1 MQVTNLGPLGPI
13 DVKKFPS
20 VPTPPHGYRWVD
32 DGSVRLVPTEMCRPD
47 RKFDPNT
54 LINDEDN
61 FKKVL
66 INIENDEFDYAYEA
80 GCATE
85 ETDPKTG
92 EKYYEVKSS
101 RTRLRIF
108 NHLNQGAY
116 PIRLMELL
124 PGHNAD
130 TCTWMASFEA
140 DISHRPARQLT
151 YKQIA
156 QQLYDLMQRK
166 IAWYEDQTRNFID
179 NELVYGYDEFAHWY
193 WKVAKVHRK
202 YDADMSM
209 KIWKK
214 VQEGFATTEK
224 INTKSSSDIKSEFME
239 SKSIIHRK
247 DDVKVSVICMDNP
260 QANAPAYVFSIMKEI
275 DAQKKTQK
283 KKTPKKTVFC
293 LYTKS
298 SKTAGEVLLTRKL
311 WRDSLV
317 LKVSELAG
325 FFLDGE
331 VADRKFDAIKEDKV
345 KSFFDNVELWSYNHL
360 ETEEEMVRIAI

>member
-13 DVKKFPS
+13 DVKKFPN
-20 VPTPPHGYRWVD
+20 VPTPPHGYRWVG

-54 LINDEDN
+54 LVEDEDN

-66 INIENDEFDYAYEA
+66 INMENDVFDYAYEA
-80 GCATE
+80 GFAIE
-85 ETDPKTG
+85 ETDFKTK
-92 EKYYEVKSS
+92 EKYYKLTSS

-108 NHLNQGAY
+108 NHLDQGAY

-156 QQLYDLMQRK
+156 QQLYDLMQKK
-166 IAWYEDQTRNFID
+166 IAWYEGQTRNFID

-193 WKVAKVHRK
+193 WNVAKVHRK

-224 INTKSSSDIKSEFME
+224 INTKSSSEIKSEFME

-247 DDVKVSVICMDNP
+247 NDVKVSVICMDNP
-260 QANAPAYVFSIMKEI
+260 QANAPANVFPIMKERNSE
-275 DAQKKTQK
+275 
-283 KKTPKKTVFC
+283 KKTVFC
-293 LYTKS
+293 LYTKA
-298 SKTAGEVLLTRKL
+298 SKTAGEVLNTRKL

-317 LKVSELAG
+317 LKVSELAE

-331 VADRKFDAIKEDKV
+331 VPERYLDATKEDKV
-345 KSFFDNVELWSYNHL
+345 KSFFDNFEVWSYNHL

>member
-20 VPTPPHGYRWVD
+20 VPAPPHGHRWVG
-32 DGSVRLVPTEMCRPD
+32 DGSVRLVPTKMCRAD

-66 INIENDEFDYAYEA
+66 INMENDVFDYAYEA
-80 GCATE
+80 GYAVE
-85 ETDPKTG
+85 ETDPETG
-92 EKYYEVKSS
+92 EKYYKLTSS

-108 NHLNQGAY
+108 NYLDQGAY

-156 QQLYDLMQRK
+156 QQLYDLMQKK
-166 IAWYEDQTRNFID
+166 IAWYEGQTRNFFD
-179 NELVYGYDEFAHWY
+179 NELVYGPDEFNHWY
-193 WKVAKVHRK
+193 WKVAKVNRK
-202 YDADMSM
+202 YDADMSQ
-209 KIWKK
+209 KIWNK

-224 INTKSSSDIKSEFME
+224 INTKSISEIKNEFME

-247 DDVKVSVICMDNP
+247 DDIKVSVICMDNP
-260 QANAPAYVFSIMKEI
+260 QANAPANIFPIMKERYS
-275 DAQKKTQK
+275 K
-283 KKTPKKTVFC
+283 KKTVIC
-293 LYTKS
+293 LYTKA
-298 SKTAGEVLLTRKL
+298 SKTAGEVLNTRKL
-311 WRDSLV
+311 WRDSIIS
-317 LKVSELAG
+317 KVSELAG

-331 VADRKFDAIKEDKV
+331 VPERYFDASKEDKV
-345 KSFFDNVELWSYNHL
+345 KSFFDNVEVWSYNHL
-360 ETEEEMVRIAI
+360 ETEEEMVRIEI

>member
-20 VPTPPHGYRWVD
+20 VPTPPHGYRWIG
-32 DGSVRLVPTEMCRPD
+32 DGSVRLVPTEMCRPE

-54 LINDEDN
+54 LIDDEDN

-66 INIENDEFDYAYEA
+66 INMENDVFDYAYEA
-80 GCATE
+80 GFATE
-85 ETDPKTG
+85 ETDSETG
-92 EKYYEVKSS
+92 EKYYDVKSS

-166 IAWYEDQTRNFID
+166 IAWYEGQTRNFID

-214 VQEGFATTEK
+214 VQEGYTTTEK
-224 INTKSSSDIKSEFME
+224 INTKSPSEIKNEFME
-239 SKSIIHRK
+239 SKSITHRK
-247 DDVKVSVICMDNP
+247 DDVKVNVICMDHP
-260 QANAPAYVFSIMKEI
+260 QANAPANIFPIMKERNSE
-275 DAQKKTQK
+275 
-283 KKTPKKTVFC
+283 KKTVLC

-298 SKTAGEVLLTRKL
+298 SKTAGEVLSARKL
-311 WRDSLV
+311 WRDSIIS
-317 LKVSELAG
+317 KVSELAG

-331 VADRKFDAIKEDKV
+331 VPERYLDATKEDKV
-345 KSFFDNVELWSYNHL
+345 KSFFDNVEVWSYNHL

>member
-20 VPTPPHGYRWVD
+20 VPTPPHGHRWVG
-32 DGSVRLVPTEMCRPD
+32 DGSVRLVPTKMCRAD

-66 INIENDEFDYAYEA
+66 INMENDVFDYAYEA
-80 GCATE
+80 GYAVE
-85 ETDPKTG
+85 ETDPETG
-92 EKYYEVKSS
+92 EKYYKLTSS

-108 NHLNQGAY
+108 NYLDQGAY

-156 QQLYDLMQRK
+156 QQLYDLMQKK
-166 IAWYEDQTRNFID
+166 IAWYEGQTRNFFD
-179 NELVYGYDEFAHWY
+179 NELVYGLDEFNHWY
-193 WKVAKVHRK
+193 WNVAKVNRK
-202 YDADMSM
+202 YDADMSQ
-209 KIWKK
+209 KIWNK

-224 INTKSSSDIKSEFME
+224 INTKSSSEIKNEFME

-260 QANAPAYVFSIMKEI
+260 QANAPANIFPIMKER
-275 DAQKKTQK
+275 DSK
-283 KKTPKKTVFC
+283 KKTVFC
-293 LYTKS
+293 LYTKA
-298 SKTAGEVLLTRKL
+298 SKTAGEVLNTRKL
-311 WRDSLV
+311 WRDSIIS
-317 LKVSELAG
+317 KVSELAG

-331 VADRKFDAIKEDKV
+331 VPEKYLDAYKEDKV
-345 KSFFDNVELWSYNHL
+345 KSFFDNVEVWSYNHL
-360 ETEEEMVRIAI
+360 ETEEEMVRIEI

>member
-20 VPTPPHGYRWVD
+20 VPTPPHGYRWVG

-47 RKFDPNT
+47 RQFDPNT

-66 INIENDEFDYAYEA
+66 INMENDVFDYAYEP
-80 GCATE
+80 GCAVE
-85 ETDPKTG
+85 ETDPETG
-92 EKYYEVKSS
+92 EKYYKLISS

-108 NHLNQGAY
+108 NYLDQGAY

-124 PGHNAD
+124 SGHNAD

-140 DISHRPARQLT
+140 DISNRYSRQLT

-156 QQLYDLMQRK
+156 QELYDAMQKK
-166 IAWYEDQTRNFID
+166 IAWYEGQTRNFID
-179 NELVYGYDEFAHWY
+179 NELVYGYDEFTHWY
-193 WKVAKVHRK
+193 WKVARVHRK
-202 YDADMSM
+202 YDADMSQ
-209 KIWKK
+209 KIWNK
-214 VQEGFATTEK
+214 VQEGFSTTEK
-224 INTKSSSDIKSEFME
+224 INTKSSSEIKNEFME

-260 QANAPAYVFSIMKEI
+260 QANAPANIFPIMKER
-275 DAQKKTQK
+275 DSE
-283 KKTPKKTVFC
+283 KKTVFC
-293 LYTKS
+293 LYTKA
-298 SKTAGEVLLTRKL
+298 SKTAGEVLNTRKL
-311 WRDSLV
+311 WRDSIIS
-317 LKVSELAG
+317 KVSELAG

-331 VADRKFDAIKEDKV
+331 VPERYLDATKEDKV
-345 KSFFDNVELWSYNHL
+345 KSFFDNVEVWSYNHL

>member
-32 DGSVRLVPTEMCRPD
+32 DGSVRLVPTEMCRPE

-54 LINDEDN
+54 LIEDEDN

-66 INIENDEFDYAYEA
+66 INMENDVFDYGYEP
-80 GCATE
+80 GFATE
-85 ETDPKTG
+85 ETDPETG
-92 EKYYEVKSS
+92 EKYYKLTSS

-116 PIRLMELL
+116 PIRLMELI

-140 DISHRPARQLT
+140 DISHRFARQLT

-166 IAWYEDQTRNFID
+166 IAWYEGQTRNFID
-179 NELVYGYDEFAHWY
+179 NELVYGYDEFSHWY

-224 INTKSSSDIKSEFME
+224 INTKSSSEIKSEFME

-247 DDVKVSVICMDNP
+247 NDVKVSVICMDNP
-260 QANAPAYVFSIMKEI
+260 QANAPANVFPIMKERNSE
-275 DAQKKTQK
+275 
-283 KKTPKKTVFC
+283 KKTVFC
-293 LYTKS
+293 LYTKA
-298 SKTAGEVLLTRKL
+298 SKTAGEVLNTRKL

-331 VADRKFDAIKEDKV
+331 VPERYLDATKEDKV
-345 KSFFDNVELWSYNHL
+345 KSFFDNVEVWSYNHL